1 MEETMRGDQSD
12 VGEVEVRAEDQALEE
27 SGTSVGGSH
36 NHNSRV
42 NSDLDKKKIIGKK
55 KKIHPVCNLWPIE
68 MYKLHNLTFGS
79 RVSFLLV

>member
-1 MEETMRGDQSD
+1 MEEIVRGDQSD

-42 NSDLDKKKIIGKK
+42 DSDLNKKKTLER